1 MEKAKIGYKYDNDEL
16 NDLQR
21 FLLHGPIMSNDQ
33 FEDFKKLRKDFD
45 KWLNLRRT
53 FEEYRK

>member
-1 MEKAKIGYKYDNDEL
+1 MEKTKINNKCDNDDR

-33 FEDFKKLRKDFD
+33 FEDFKKLEKISI
-45 KWLNLRRT
+45 NG
-53 FEEYRK
+53 